1 MHYPVWVDGIA
12 DGRVHPG
19 DRGLAYGDGL
29 FETLRVVQGR
39 ALFASEHFARLA
51 SGGEALH
58 LNIDLPVLRDR
69 FAAFLAASPADC
81 VIKIIV
87 TRGSGGRGYWPD
99 PAATPTVIF
108 SAHPLPATPALHAE
122 AGICAGVCALRLA
135 EQPALAGHKHLNRLE
150 QVLLRRELDTLQADE
165 ALVLDTEGWV
175 VEGVFSNVFLVAGDE
190 LRTPRIEVA
199 GIRGVMRAVILHEAA
214 ADGHKVVQGLYGLE
228 DFMAADEVFFCN
240 SVNGI
245 WPVRSLGAREWTP
258 GPVTRRW
265 QAFWQQQGANP

>member
-29 FETLRVVQGR
+29 FETVRVGQGR
-39 ALFASEHFARLA
+39 ALFAAEHFARLA

-58 LNIDLPVLRDR
+58 LNIDLPVIRDR
-69 FAAFLAASPADC
+69 FAAFLAACPADC
-81 VIKIIV
+81 VAKIII

-108 SAHPLPATPALHAE
+108 SAHPLPSTPALHAE
-122 AGICAGVCALRLA
+122 AGVCAGVCTLRLA
-135 EQPALAGHKHLNRLE
+135 EQPVLAGHKHLNRLE
-150 QVLLRRELDTLQADE
+150 QVLLRRELESLQVDE

-214 ADGHKVVQGLYGLE
+214 ARGHKVVQGLYGPG

-265 QAFWQQQGANP
+265 QAFWQEQGGAS